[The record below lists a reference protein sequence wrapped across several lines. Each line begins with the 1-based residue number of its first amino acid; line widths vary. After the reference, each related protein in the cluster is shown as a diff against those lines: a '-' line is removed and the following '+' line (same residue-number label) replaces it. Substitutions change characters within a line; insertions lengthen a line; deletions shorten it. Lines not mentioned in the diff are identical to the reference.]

1 MLSLAEN
8 SKPHWPAVDVAAE
21 PRPQHG
27 LLRIAFFTD
36 DFYPYSGGVARS
48 VQLQVRALAELGHQ
62 VSLFV
67 PRAGLETTDDHPV
80 VPMPTL
86 RIPGTPSYT
95 CTLRFG
101 DRQAR
106 QVAEHGPFDVLHS
119 HNERGGMVL
128 AAKVARRTDAAHVH
142 TFHSNYAGT
151 HATTPALAAV
161 NSATFLTL
169 GPLILG
175 AAARNR
181 PTVHTRSPRREL
193 VAEKSGLAR
202 HDWRNLARFARN
214 VDAFT
219 SPARYVVDSIVDAS
233 KGELAE
239 RAHVVKTGVPEA
251 FSQARR
257 QRPVGEQPF
266 RFISCSRLG
275 AEKRIDVLIR
285 AFAGLSDA
293 AELVVLGVGPQEAA
307 LRNLADRLAP
317 GRVRFAGHVAHPEAV
332 ARHLADADAFV
343 LASHLFDTQGIVL
356 AEAAAAGVPIVYCDE
371 RLDVGVSP
379 QNALLTKPS
388 VAGLAAGM
396 QTLMADPVRLAN
408 MARASREIGSSLGTQ
423 AMAENYLKVYEAA
436 MEQTRLIP

>member
-1 MLSLAEN
+1 MPSPVDN
-8 SKPHWPAVDVAAE
+8 NKPHWPAVDVAAE
-21 PRPQHG
+21 PRPEHE

-48 VQLQVRALAELGHQ
+48 VQLQVRALTELGHQ

-67 PRAGLETTDDHPV
+67 PRAGLETTDDHTV
-80 VPMPTL
+80 VPLPTL

-101 DRQAR
+101 DRQAIA
-106 QVAEHGPFDVLHS
+106 VAEHGPFDVVHS

-128 AAKVARRTDAAHVH
+128 AAKVARQTGAAHVH

-175 AAARNR
+175 AAAKDR

-193 VAEKSGLAR
+193 VAEKSSLAR

-285 AFAGLSDA
+285 AFAGLSDT
-293 AELVVLGVGPQEAA
+293 AELVVLGTGPQEAA
-307 LRNLADRLAP
+307 LRNLADRLTP
-317 GRVRFAGHVAHPEAV
+317 GRVRFAGHVGHPEAV

-356 AEAAAAGVPIVYCDE
+356 AEAAAAGIPIVYCDE

-379 QNALLTKPS
+379 RNALLTKPS

-396 QTLMADPVRLAN
+396 QTLMADPDRLAR
-408 MARASREIGSSLGTQ
+408 MAQASREIGSTLGTQ

-436 MEQTRLIP
+436 IERNRLIP